1 MHWIWTQRNTNIAAD
16 ITCDFSNLNGV
27 FARVLY
33 SLATFPPKI
42 FFNFATYS
50 ANFMCRRSSRL
61 LMLFLVLS
69 VALEYRLQNSHREY
83 S

>member
-1 MHWIWTQRNTNIAAD
+1 MPWIWTQRNTNIAAD

-42 FFNFATYS
+42 FFLILQPTVQILCVDA
-50 ANFMCRRSSRL
+50 RL
-61 LMLFLVLS
+61 D
-69 VALEYRLQNSHREY
+69 Y
-83 S
+83 